1 MKVSTFW
8 FSPLML
14 FQSYWTLKNNLPFF
28 HMSTF
33 QIFLWRKLQF
43 FMIIK
48 VWCDL
53 LIQDFY
59 TVLELLKVGC
69 FTHLITI
76 KKYTFWKESL
86 NSDGQQFHQYE
97 RKKPITSHLKSLNI
111 KTGSRHMTFEIQVL
125 NSLNITNLLAMF
137 LRQLY
142 LIMTKISQI
151 VL

>member
-1 MKVSTFW
+1 
-8 FSPLML
+8 
-14 FQSYWTLKNNLPFF
+14 
-28 HMSTF
+28 
-33 QIFLWRKLQF
+33 
-43 FMIIK
+43 MIIK

-97 RKKPITSHLKSLNI
+97 RKKPITPMVCDTPPYGHAP
-111 KTGSRHMTFEIQVL
+111 T
-125 NSLNITNLLAMF
+125 
-137 LRQLY
+137 Y
-142 LIMTKISQI
+142 QI
-151 VL
+151 